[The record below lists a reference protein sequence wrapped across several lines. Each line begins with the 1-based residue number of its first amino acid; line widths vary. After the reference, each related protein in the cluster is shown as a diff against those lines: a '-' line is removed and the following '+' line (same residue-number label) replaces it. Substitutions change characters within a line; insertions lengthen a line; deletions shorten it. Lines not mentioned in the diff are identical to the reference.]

1 MPCLYLK
8 IFNLVKEG
16 KAVEALPI
24 MDGCRSVIN
33 LMCSAR
39 GNLYAVLKAVIR
51 INEGIDAGSVRPPL
65 MALVPEDMAIVEE
78 AARRIKE
85 LEAKFL

>member
-1 MPCLYLK
+1 ML
-8 IFNLVKEG
+8 F
-16 KAVEALPI
+16 
-24 MDGCRSVIN
+24 RS
-33 LMCSAR
+33 
-39 GNLYAVLKAVIR
+39 GNLYAVLKAVLR